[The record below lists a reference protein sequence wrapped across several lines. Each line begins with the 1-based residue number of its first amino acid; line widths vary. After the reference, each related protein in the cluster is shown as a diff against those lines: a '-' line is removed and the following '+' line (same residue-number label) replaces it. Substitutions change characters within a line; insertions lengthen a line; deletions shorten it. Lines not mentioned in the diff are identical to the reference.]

1 MEKITMD
8 FYELMVGTTPN
19 EKDVKN
25 LNGCVL
31 YLKDNNF
38 SDREIFNILSDSKNI
53 NIKASELPSKYWE
66 GSLLKPNT
74 FYYHDRLRIM
84 SKAPKWDPETLREIT
99 YPYFLEMKIM
109 FTMDDLIEYFYQKTL
124 IPVELRNRKN
134 EEASFKY
141 LLDKYKVMKTEP
153 IDFILFLID
162 SVKEEDSIY
171 KVFDLQKY
179 EPDVFKMFEKLN
191 SDKTIKK
198 EIVWR

>member
-8 FYELMVGTTPN
+8 FYELMVGTTPS
-19 EKDVKN
+19 EEDVKN

-74 FYYHDRLRIM
+74 FYYHDKLRIM

>member
-19 EKDVKN
+19 EEDVKN

-74 FYYHDRLRIM
+74 FYYHDKLRIM

-179 EPDVFKMFEKLN
+179 EPDVFKMFERLN

>member
-8 FYELMVGTTPN
+8 FYELMVGTTPS
-19 EKDVKN
+19 EEDIKN

-74 FYYHDRLRIM
+74 FYYHDKLRIM

>member
-8 FYELMVGTTPN
+8 FYEIMVGTTPS
-19 EKDVKN
+19 EEDVKN

-38 SDREIFNILSDSKNI
+38 SDREIFNILNDSKNI

-84 SKAPKWDPETLREIT
+84 SKAPKWDPETLKEIT

-141 LLDKYKVMKTEP
+141 LLDKYKIMKTEP

-162 SVKEEDSIY
+162 SVREEDSIY

-179 EPDVFKMFEKLN
+179 EPDVFKMFERLSN
-191 SDKTIKK
+191 DKTIKK

>member
-1 MEKITMD
+1 MEKIAID
-8 FYELMVGTTPN
+8 FYELKTGITPEEN
-19 EKDVKN
+19 EIKN
-25 LNGCVL
+25 LNGCVA

-38 SDREIFNILSDSKNI
+38 SDKEIFNILNESKNI
-53 NIKASELPSKYWE
+53 NMKASDIPAKYWE

-74 FYYHDRLRIM
+74 FYYHDKLRIM
-84 SKAPKWDPETLREIT
+84 SKAPKWDPETLKEIT

-109 FTMDDLIEYFYQKTL
+109 FTMDDLIQYFYQKTL
-124 IPVELRNRKN
+124 IPVELRNRKS

-141 LLDKYKVMKTEP
+141 LLEKYKIMKAEP

-162 SVKEEDSIY
+162 SVKNEDSIY

-179 EPDVFKMFEKLN
+179 EPDVYKMFERLS

>member
-1 MEKITMD
+1 MEKVAID
-8 FYELMVGTTPN
+8 FYELMTGTTPTEN
-19 EKDVKN
+19 EIKD
-25 LNGCVL
+25 LNSCVL

-38 SDREIFNILSDSKNI
+38 SDKEIFNILNDSKNI
-53 NIKASELPSKYWE
+53 NIKASDIPSKYWE

-74 FYYHDRLRIM
+74 FYYHDLLRII
-84 SKAPKWDPETLREIT
+84 SKAPKWDPETLKETT

-179 EPDVFKMFEKLN
+179 EPDVFNLFERLTN
-191 SDKTIKK
+191 DKTVKK

>member
-19 EKDVKN
+19 EEDVKN

-53 NIKASELPSKYWE
+53 NIKASELPSKYWK

>member
-8 FYELMVGTTPN
+8 FYELMVGITPS
-19 EKDVKN
+19 EEDVKN

-74 FYYHDRLRIM
+74 FYYHDKLRIM

-179 EPDVFKMFEKLN
+179 EPDVFKMFERLN

>member
-8 FYELMVGTTPN
+8 FYELMVGTTPS
-19 EKDVKN
+19 EEDVKN

-74 FYYHDRLRIM
+74 FYYHDKLRIM

-179 EPDVFKMFEKLN
+179 EPDVFKMFERLN

>member
-1 MEKITMD
+1 MD

-38 SDREIFNILSDSKNI
+38 SDREIFNILNDSKNI

-74 FYYHDRLRIM
+74 FYYHDKLRIM
-84 SKAPKWDPETLREIT
+84 SKAPKWDPETLKEIT

-141 LLDKYKVMKTEP
+141 LLDKYKIMKAEP

-162 SVKEEDSIY
+162 SVQEEDSIY

>member
-8 FYELMVGTTPN
+8 FYELMVGTTPS
-19 EKDVKN
+19 EEDVKN

-38 SDREIFNILSDSKNI
+38 SDREIFNILNDSKNI

-74 FYYHDRLRIM
+74 FYYHDKLRIM

>member
-8 FYELMVGTTPN
+8 FYELMVGTTPS
-19 EKDVKN
+19 EEDVKN

-74 FYYHDRLRIM
+74 FYYHDKLRIM
-84 SKAPKWDPETLREIT
+84 SKAPKWDPETLKEIT

-141 LLDKYKVMKTEP
+141 LLDKYKIMKAEP
-153 IDFILFLID
+153 IDFVLFLID

-179 EPDVFKMFEKLN
+179 EPDVFKMFERLN
-191 SDKTIKK
+191 SDKTVKK

>member
-19 EKDVKN
+19 EEDVKN

-141 LLDKYKVMKTEP
+141 LLNKYKVMKTEP

>member
-1 MEKITMD
+1 MEKETID
-8 FYELMVGTTPN
+8 FYELMTGITPT
-19 EKDVKN
+19 EDIVKN
-25 LNGCVL
+25 LNNCVL

-38 SDREIFNILSDSKNI
+38 SNKEIFNILNENKNI
-53 NIKASELPSKYWE
+53 NIKASELPDKYWK

-74 FYYHDRLRIM
+74 FYYHDKLRII
-84 SKAPKWDPETLREIT
+84 SKAPKWDPETLKEIT

-109 FTMDDLIEYFYQKTL
+109 FTMNDLIQYYYEKTL
-124 IPVELRNRKN
+124 IPVELRNRKS

-141 LLDKYKVMKTEP
+141 LLDKYKIMKVEP

-162 SVKEEDSIY
+162 SVKSDDSIN

-179 EPDVFKMFEKLN
+179 EPDVFKMFERLN

>member
-8 FYELMVGTTPN
+8 FYELMVGTTPS
-19 EKDVKN
+19 EEDVKN

-53 NIKASELPSKYWE
+53 NIKASELPSKYWK

-74 FYYHDRLRIM
+74 FYYHDKLRIM

-179 EPDVFKMFEKLN
+179 EPDVFKMFERLN

>member
-8 FYELMVGTTPN
+8 FYELMVGTTPS
-19 EKDVKN
+19 EEDVKN

-38 SDREIFNILSDSKNI
+38 SDREIFNILSDNKNI

-74 FYYHDRLRIM
+74 FYYHDKLRIM

-162 SVKEEDSIY
+162 SAKEEDSIY

-179 EPDVFKMFEKLN
+179 EPDVFKMFERLN

>member
-19 EKDVKN
+19 EEDVKN

-74 FYYHDRLRIM
+74 FYYHDKLRIM

-141 LLDKYKVMKTEP
+141 LLNKYKVMKTEP

-179 EPDVFKMFEKLN
+179 EPDVFKMFERLN

>member
-1 MEKITMD
+1 MEKIAVD
-8 FYELMVGTTPN
+8 YYELVTGTTPN
-19 EKDVKN
+19 EEEIKN
-25 LNGCVL
+25 LDGCVL

-38 SDREIFNILSDSKNI
+38 SDKEIFNILNDSKNI
-53 NIKASELPSKYWE
+53 KIKASDIPSEYWD

-74 FYYHDRLRIM
+74 FYYHDKLRIM
-84 SKAPKWDPETLREIT
+84 SKAPKWDPETLTEIT

-109 FTMDDLIEYFYQKTL
+109 FTMDDLIEYYYQKTL

-134 EEASFKY
+134 DEASFKY
-141 LLDKYKVMKTEP
+141 LLDKYKVMKVEP

-162 SVKEEDSIY
+162 SVKEDDSIY

-179 EPDVFKMFEKLN
+179 EPDVFKMFERLTN
-191 SDKTIKK
+191 DKTVKK

>member
-8 FYELMVGTTPN
+8 FYELMVGTTPS
-19 EKDVKN
+19 EEDVKN

-38 SDREIFNILSDSKNI
+38 SDREIFNILNDSKNI

>member
-8 FYELMVGTTPN
+8 FYELMVGTTPS
-19 EKDVKN
+19 EEDIKN

-99 YPYFLEMKIM
+99 YPYFLEMKLM

-179 EPDVFKMFEKLN
+179 EPDVFKMFERLN

>member
-8 FYELMVGTTPN
+8 FYELMVGTTPS
-19 EKDVKN
+19 EEDIKN

-74 FYYHDRLRIM
+74 FYCHDKLRIM

-179 EPDVFKMFEKLN
+179 EPDVFKMFERLN

>member
-8 FYELMVGTTPN
+8 FYELMVGTTPS
-19 EKDVKN
+19 EEDIKN

-74 FYYHDRLRIM
+74 FYYHDKLRIM

-179 EPDVFKMFEKLN
+179 EPDVFKMFERLN

>member
-8 FYELMVGTTPN
+8 FYELMVGTTPS
-19 EKDVKN
+19 EEDVKN

-38 SDREIFNILSDSKNI
+38 SDREIFNILSDNKNI

-74 FYYHDRLRIM
+74 FYYHDKLRIM

-162 SVKEEDSIY
+162 SAKEEDSIY

-179 EPDVFKMFEKLN
+179 EPDVFKMFERLN
-191 SDKTIKK
+191 IDKTIKK

>member
-1 MEKITMD
+1 MD

-19 EKDVKN
+19 EEDVKN

-38 SDREIFNILSDSKNI
+38 SDREIFNILNDSKNI

-74 FYYHDRLRIM
+74 FYYHDKLRIM
-84 SKAPKWDPETLREIT
+84 SKAPKWDPETLKEIT

-141 LLDKYKVMKTEP
+141 LLDKYKIMKTEP

-162 SVKEEDSIY
+162 SVREEDSIY